1 MSIEDITKKIKGL
14 FTSEGSGQGFTV
26 FRLPKLNIIP
36 DDLFLGLV
44 IVLVAFGSFGLGRL
58 SKIEGAKTPIR
69 IENAPEVTADTFKP
83 LDGAKK
89 VSNNIAQTANI
100 IGATTGQLV
109 ASKSGKK
116 YYYPWCTGVQKIKE
130 ENRIY
135 FASKTEAEARGYTP
149 SATCKGL

>member
-1 MSIEDITKKIKGL
+1 MSIRDIAEKIKGL
-14 FTSEGSGQGFTV
+14 FTLKGDGHGFTV

-58 SKIEGAKTPIR
+58 SKIAGAKTPIR
-69 IENAPEVTADTFKP
+69 IENAPEVTADTFKTS
-83 LDGAKK
+83 ANNEK
-89 VSNNIAQTANI
+89 VSVSTAQMANI
-100 IGATTGQLV
+100 IGATAEQLV

-149 SATCKGL
+149 SSTCKGL

>member
-14 FTSEGSGQGFTV
+14 FAHKGDDRGFTG

-44 IVLVAFGSFGLGRL
+44 VVLVAFGSFGLGRL

-69 IENAPEVTADTFKP
+69 IENAPEVTADTFKTSVNN
-83 LDGAKK
+83 KK
-89 VSNNIAQTANI
+89 GLTNTAQSASV
-100 IGATTGQLV
+100 IGATTEQLV

-116 YYYPWCTGVQKIKE
+116 YYYPWCAGVQKIKE

-135 FASKTEAEARGYTP
+135 FASKSEAETRGYTP

>member
-1 MSIEDITKKIKGL
+1 MSIRDITEKIKG
-14 FTSEGSGQGFTV
+14 FTQIRAP
-26 FRLPKLNIIP
+26 RLRVLP
-36 DDLFLGLV
+36 DDLFLGL
-44 IVLVAFGSFGLGRL
+44 IIILVAFGAFGLGRL

-69 IENAPEVTADTFKP
+69 IENEPEVTADTFGSLAGNEK
-83 LDGAKK
+83 GS
-89 VSNNIAQTANI
+89 VGTTQTASI

-116 YYYPWCTGVQKIKE
+116 YYYPWCGGVQKIKE

-149 SATCKGL
+149 SSTCKGL

>member
-1 MSIEDITKKIKGL
+1 MVRFSSIANVESIQEIGQQIKNRGEDAIH
-14 FTSEGSGQGFTV
+14 EW
-26 FRLPKLNIIP
+26 
-36 DDLFLGLV
+36 GLV
-44 IVLVAFGSFGLGRL
+44 AIVFLVALASFGLGRL